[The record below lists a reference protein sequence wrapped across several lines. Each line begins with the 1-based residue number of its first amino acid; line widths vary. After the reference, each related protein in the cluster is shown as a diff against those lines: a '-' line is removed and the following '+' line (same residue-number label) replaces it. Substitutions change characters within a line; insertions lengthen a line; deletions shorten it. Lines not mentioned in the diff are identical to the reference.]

1 MSNFTSNFWNIV
13 NTYNYSDGV
22 AGGIFGTINT
32 DPENQ
37 PKLISLSNIYSFK
50 SNDADSNAI
59 SDPVSL
65 QNPVVKLANIYT
77 PVISQWNN
85 EEASGILI
93 GGPNYTSSPP
103 NLVGPIWTDPIITFC
118 EGNSPDDE
126 LCGWDLTENP
136 FKI

>member
-1 MSNFTSNFWNIV
+1 MRINF
-13 NTYNYSDGV
+13 
-22 AGGIFGTINT
+22 NT

-37 PKLISLSNIYSFK
+37 PKLISLSNIDSFK

-93 GGPNYTSSPP
+93 GGFFRIKVPLFMPLP
-103 NLVGPIWTDPIITFC
+103 
-118 EGNSPDDE
+118 
-126 LCGWDLTENP
+126 
-136 FKI
+136 K